1 MLPPESLPIPIGDPP
16 AAMIAASPLLLPPGD
31 RWRLYGFRVPPCI
44 ELALSSPMPPGG
56 QFVLPI
62 MIAPAARIRAT
73 TVASRVGTFSASL
86 RNPAVVT
93 TPAVSKMS
101 FTVNGT
107 PWRGPTFAPREM
119 WRSAARAWMSA
130 LCPSVRTTAFR
141 CGLIA
146 PICSMCA
153 LTISS
158 DEIRPDRMAFAIHVA
173 EAPITFRRRR
183 RLFATS
189 DDVAGL
195 GASDFPGSVAHP
207 READLGVQRHAFPPS
222 LRTRGR

>member
-1 MLPPESLPIPIGDPP
+1 MLPPESLPMPIGDPP

-31 RWRLYGFRVPPCI
+31 RWRSYGFRVPPCT
-44 ELALSSPMPPGG
+44 EEALSSPMPPGG

-62 MIAPAARIRAT
+62 RIAPAARIRAT
-73 TVASRVGTFSASL
+73 TVASCAGTFVLSFL
-86 RNPAVVT
+86 KPAVVT

-101 FTVNGT
+101 LTVNGT
-107 PWRGPTFAPREM
+107 PWRGPSLAPRWI
-119 WRSAARAWMSA
+119 WRSAARAWINA
-130 LCPSVRTTAFR
+130 LWPSVRTTALR

-158 DEIRPDRMAFAIHVA
+158 DEIRPVLMAFAIQAA
-173 EAPITFRRRR
+173 EAPITFLRR
-183 RLFATS
+183 RLLATS

-195 GASDFPGSVAHP
+195 DV
-207 READLGVQRHAFPPS
+207 ERHARFS
-222 LRTRGR
+222 LLRARGRWDLVTEKAILP